1 MNEPRVAGLRVAER
15 QLAGPRAGV
24 VLQGVD
30 TPGVFGGMVEEIE
43 SLGFDHLWLT
53 DSSLHARNCYAYLT
67 LAAARSSRL
76 LIGTAVTN
84 PATRHPAITA
94 AAAATVDEI
103 SGGRMIL
110 GIGAGDRPLLALGLR
125 PSRLA
130 TVETA
135 IAGIRALWRG
145 ETVDLNAENLSAEH
159 LSTGDLGRGE
169 FSLSGAHLRFPA
181 RADLPVFISASGP
194 KTLDLAGRVA
204 DGVIL
209 LVGLFPEALDWA
221 ISRVSRAADAAG
233 RPRPH
238 IAVFAYGAVAE
249 DEAAA
254 LEEARSIA
262 AWFPQTAPYICALAG
277 LPSELVDA
285 VRAGYAGGEFQ
296 EAAAAAR
303 GLPDDFVRKVA
314 LAGNQA
320 RTAAQIRAALDAGAD
335 SVHVFPL
342 GRDRMATVRAFARAW
357 SAAAGRA
364 IPDPATGNSAVQ
376 NHGPQEAGDRDT
388 TYRTAD
394 H

>member
-103 SGGRMIL
+103 SDGRMVL

-221 ISRVSRAADAAG
+221 ISHVSRGADAAG

-238 IAVFAYGAVAE
+238 VAVFAYGAVAE

-254 LEEARSIA
+254 LDDARSIA